1 MPSTLASSAAY
12 ALAILP
18 LFTQTTHAQALNAM
32 TYQGCYSSSQPLTD
46 QGPWT
51 YQTSG
56 YCQPICVKQGQAV
69 LGLSGGSD
77 CWCGDM
83 LPSPGTKV
91 GDEMCSTPCNGYD
104 KENCG
109 GNNYWSVYLS
119 GTTNNVASFGG
130 DSSSSSGTTSST
142 TPSSTP
148 PATTPP
154 PTSSSAEPSVITSV
168 APGTTVVVTQ
178 APAQT
183 GTASATPTSAPASKP
198 NVAGIAA
205 GVVVGVIAIAA
216 ICIGAF
222 LLMRRRKRRQAE
234 DEYKRATQVNAFMG
248 RSGNEGKAPGTAYS
262 NMSDQRL
269 DAEAAAGR
277 RNSSGSIADNQ
288 DYSRKILRVANPDN
302 S

>member
-109 GNNYWSVYLS
+109 GNNYWDNELDN
-119 GTTNNVASFGG
+119 TFLN
-130 DSSSSSGTTSST
+130 TTSDD
-142 TPSSTP
+142 PSSNILERRALGDHKP
-148 PATTPP
+148 
-154 PTSSSAEPSVITSV
+154 SSR
-168 APGTTVVVTQ
+168 
-178 APAQT
+178 
-183 GTASATPTSAPASKP
+183 ATPTSAPASKP

-222 LLMRRRKRRQAE
+222 LLMRRRQRRQAE
-234 DEYKRATQVNAFMG
+234 DEYKRAMQVNAFMG